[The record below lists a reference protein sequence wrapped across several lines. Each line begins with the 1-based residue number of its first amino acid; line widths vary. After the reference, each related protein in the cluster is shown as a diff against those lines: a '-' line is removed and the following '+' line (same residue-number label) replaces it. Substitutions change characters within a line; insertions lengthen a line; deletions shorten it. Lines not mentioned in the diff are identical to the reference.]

1 MTGQK
6 KVSLVVL
13 AAGMGSRY
21 GGLKQ
26 MDAFGPNGETIID
39 YSLYDAHRA
48 GFNHVVFIIR
58 EHFAEK
64 FKEAFD
70 PKLEGRMA
78 VDYVYQEL
86 DNLPLHYIPAP
97 DRERPWG
104 TAHAIWVAHD
114 VIDGPFA
121 VINAD
126 DYYGPESYEI
136 LYDFLTTEK
145 EKEEYAV
152 VGYKLNNT
160 LSEHGT
166 VNRGVCQKDANDY
179 LTGVEEC
186 TKISR
191 NADGVISFPGDNGE
205 IRTLSPDTPVSMNM
219 WGFFPS
225 YFDYFEKEFGIFLA
239 EFGQELKSEYYI
251 PKLIDTLIR
260 TKERQTRVLTC
271 DAEWFGVT
279 YREDKDFVSD
289 RLNKLIEAG
298 VYSRDLWDV
307 KG

>member
-1 MTGQK
+1 MINNK
-6 KVSLVVL
+6 KISLVVL

-48 GFNHVVFIIR
+48 GFNHIVFIIR
-58 EHFAEK
+58 ESFAEK
-64 FKEAFD
+64 FKETFG
-70 PKLEGRMA
+70 PKLKGLMD

-86 DNLPLHYIPAP
+86 DNVPLNYTPAA
-97 DRERPWG
+97 DRDRPWG
-104 TAHAIWVAHD
+104 TAHAVWVAHD
-114 VIDGPFA
+114 VVDGPFG

-126 DYYGPESYEI
+126 DYYGPESYET
-136 LYDFLTTEK
+136 LYTFLATQK

-166 VNRGVCQKDANDY
+166 VNRGVCQADEEGY
-179 LTGVEEC
+179 LVGIEEC
-186 TKISR
+186 TKIGR
-191 NADGVISFPGDNGE
+191 NKEGIISFPGDDGQD
-205 IRTLSPDTPVSMNM
+205 RLLSPDTPVSMNM

-225 YFDYFEKEFGIFLA
+225 YFSYFEHEFGIFLVND
-239 EFGQELKSEYYI
+239 GQELKSEYYI
-251 PKLIDTLIR
+251 PKLIDTLIQSR
-260 TKERQTRVLTC
+260 ERKTAVLSC

-279 YREDKDFVSD
+279 YREDKEFVSD
-289 RLNKLIEAG
+289 RLKKLIDSG
-298 VYSRDLWDV
+298 VYPGDLWE
-307 KG
+307 K